1 MFNDIN
7 WSLIGLCKQYLIN
20 KFKNNNMARPN
31 WTRQSDRIWKHTLHS
46 TWVCCCTQTW
56 LDAFISLAIFWY
68 PTEAQEQYVCR
79 RVHRGFRPSFYAPQ
93 TQNYNQSDTL
103 AFGCMWSSGWEQ
115 LMNWLTRRIWE
126 TSASEL
132 GWITF
137 PLLLECRCISVR
149 GWQLMLRNCGT
160 DSWPWLQIS
169 SPLPQVSDTLWRK
182 ITACTCNERTL
193 E

>member
-1 MFNDIN
+1 MN
-7 WSLIGLCKQYLIN
+7 Q
-20 KFKNNNMARPN
+20 
-31 WTRQSDRIWKHTLHS
+31 TIWQDMKTHTPLP
-46 TWVCCCTQTW
+46 WVCCCTQTW
-56 LDAFISLAIFWY
+56 LDAFISLAIFLY
-68 PTEAQEQYVCR
+68 PTQAQVQYVCR

-93 TQNYNQSDTL
+93 TQNYKYPYQSDTP
-103 AFGCMWSSGWEQ
+103 AFGCMWSPGWEQ
-115 LMNWLTRRIWE
+115 LMTWLTRRIWE
-126 TSASEL
+126 SSASEV

-149 GWQLMLRNCGT
+149 GWQLMLCNCGT

-182 ITACTCNERTL
+182 ITACTCNERTW